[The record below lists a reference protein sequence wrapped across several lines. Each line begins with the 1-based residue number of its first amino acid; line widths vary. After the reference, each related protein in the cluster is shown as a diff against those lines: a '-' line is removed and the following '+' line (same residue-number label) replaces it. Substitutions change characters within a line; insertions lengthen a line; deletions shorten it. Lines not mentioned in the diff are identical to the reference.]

1 MFDFFPFIFSA
12 FLVGLGLHLLLKAFA
27 KQEPA
32 NLPHGSMGLPL
43 VGETLGFLK
52 PHRSNS
58 MGSFLQQHCSR
69 YGRVFKS
76 HLFGSPTIVS
86 CDHELNMLILQTEEK
101 LFQVS
106 YPKAM
111 HGILGKFSMIIVS
124 GDIHKKLRNIGAS
137 FITASKS
144 NPEFLNCVENMTT
157 SMMNSWKN
165 CDQIGFCKEVKKV
178 GVGLSGVTYTLRF
191 LYVSASCISAYVK
204 IYFPWKQ
211 FTLNLMVKHLLS
223 IEPEEPLA
231 FKILEDFLTYMKG
244 FVSLPVYLP
253 GTAYASA
260 VKARARL
267 SATVRGIIKERQKEQ
282 SRHGKG
288 DFLDAVLSKESLSD
302 EETVS
307 VVLDL
312 LLAGYETTATLTSL
326 IVYFLALYPNVLQHL
341 KREHDAIRENKRKG
355 EPLNWE
361 DYQKMEFT
369 GNVIYES
376 MRCGNV
382 VKFLHRV
389 ALQDVKFKGY
399 FIPAGWK
406 ILPMLTA
413 VHFDPSL
420 HEDPMEFN
428 PWRWTDKATTKKV
441 MPFGGGPR
449 LCPGA
454 DLAKVEIAF
463 FLHHLVLNYR
473 WKTMADDFPLAYPYV
488 EFKRG
493 LLLEIEPIQDMAGN
507 I

>member
-165 CDQIGFCKEVKKV
+165 CDQIGFCKEVKK
-178 GVGLSGVTYTLRF
+178 
-191 LYVSASCISAYVK
+191 
-204 IYFPWKQ
+204 

-341 KREHDAIRENKRKG
+341 KFTLI
-355 EPLNWE
+355 PL
-361 DYQKMEFT
+361 FT
-369 GNVIYES
+369 
-376 MRCGNV
+376 
-382 VKFLHRV
+382 
-389 ALQDVKFKGY
+389 
-399 FIPAGWK
+399 K
-406 ILPMLTA
+406 IQWSSTLGDGLRPLWMA
-413 VHFDPSL
+413 Q
-420 HEDPMEFN
+420 
-428 PWRWTDKATTKKV
+428 DKATTKKV

-507 I
+507 IDLTCNI

>member
-1 MFDFFPFIFSA
+1 MFDFFPFILSA
-12 FLVGLGLHLLLKAFA
+12 LSLGLGLHFLVKAFA
-27 KQEPA
+27 KHEPA

-43 VGETLGFLK
+43 LGETLGFLK

-58 MGSFLQQHCSR
+58 MGSFLQEHCSR

-86 CDHELNMLILQTEEK
+86 CDHELNTLILQTEEK

-144 NPEFLNCVENMTT
+144 NPVFLNCLENMTI

-165 CDQIGFCKEVKKV
+165 RQQIGFCKEVKK
-178 GVGLSGVTYTLRF
+178 
-191 LYVSASCISAYVK
+191 
-204 IYFPWKQ
+204 

-260 VKARARL
+260 VKARERL
-267 SATVRGIIKERQKEQ
+267 SATVGGIIKERKKEKL
-282 SRHGKG
+282 RHDKG

-326 IVYFLALYPNVLQHL
+326 IVYFLSLHPNVLQHL
-341 KREHDAIRENKRKG
+341 EGEHDEIRKNKKRG

-369 GNVIYES
+369 YNVIYES

-413 VHFDPSL
+413 AHFDPTL

-473 WKTMADDFPLAYPYV
+473 
-488 EFKRG
+488 
-493 LLLEIEPIQDMAGN
+493 
-507 I
+507 

>member
-1 MFDFFPFIFSA
+1 MVDFFPLIFSA

-58 MGSFLQQHCSR
+58 IGSFLQQHCFR

-144 NPEFLNCVENMTT
+144 NPEFLNCVEKMTT

-165 CDQIGFCKEVKKV
+165 CDQIGFCKEVKK
-178 GVGLSGVTYTLRF
+178 
-191 LYVSASCISAYVK
+191 
-204 IYFPWKQ
+204 

-288 DFLDAVLSKESLSD
+288 DFLDAVLTKESLSD

-312 LLAGYETTATLTSL
+312 LLAGYETTATLTAL

-341 KREHDAIRENKRKG
+341 KREHDAIRENKKKG

-369 GNVIYES
+369 CN
-376 MRCGNV
+376 
-382 VKFLHRV
+382 FTL
-389 ALQDVKFKGY
+389 
-399 FIPAGWK
+399 IPLFTK
-406 ILPMLTA
+406 IQWSSILGDGLRPLWMA
-413 VHFDPSL
+413 Q
-420 HEDPMEFN
+420 
-428 PWRWTDKATTKKV
+428 DKATTKKV

-473 WKTMADDFPLAYPYV
+473 WKTLADDFPLAYPYV

-507 I
+507 IDLTCSI

>member
-1 MFDFFPFIFSA
+1 
-12 FLVGLGLHLLLKAFA
+12 
-27 KQEPA
+27 
-32 NLPHGSMGLPL
+32 MGWPL
-43 VGETLGFLK
+43 FGETLGFLK

-58 MGSFLQQHCSR
+58 MGSFLQEHCSR

-86 CDHELNMLILQTEEK
+86 CDHELNMVVLQNEEK

-111 HGILGKFSMIIVS
+111 HGILGKFSLLIVS
-124 GDIHKKLRNIGAS
+124 GDVHKKLRNIGVS
-137 FITASKS
+137 FITSSKS
-144 NPEFLNCVENMTT
+144 NPQFLDCVEKMTI

-165 CDQIGFCKEVKKV
+165 CKEIGFYKEVKK
-178 GVGLSGVTYTLRF
+178 
-191 LYVSASCISAYVK
+191 
-204 IYFPWKQ
+204 

-223 IEPEEPLA
+223 IEAEEPLA

-253 GTAYASA
+253 GTPYASA

-267 SATVRGIIKERQKEQ
+267 SATVREIIKERRKEQ
-282 SRHGKG
+282 LGLVKG
-288 DFLDAVLSKESLSD
+288 DFLDAILSKENLSD
-302 EETVS
+302 EKTVS
-307 VVLDL
+307 IVLDM
-312 LLAGYETTATLTSL
+312 LLAGYETTATLMAL
-326 IVYFLALYPNVLQHL
+326 IVYFLSLYPNVLEHL
-341 KREHDAIRENKRKG
+341 KQEHNANRNKNKENG
-355 EPLNWE
+355 ELLNWK
-361 DYQKMEFT
+361 DYQKWNSLAMF
-369 GNVIYES
+369 IYES

-382 VKFLHRV
+382 VKFVHRV
-389 ALQDVKFKGY
+389 ALQDVNLKVNNDNLHPSLYMILIFHSL
-399 FIPAGWK
+399 GWK
-406 ILPMLTA
+406 ILPVLTA

-420 HEDPMEFN
+420 HENPM
-428 PWRWTDKATTKKV
+428 DKKV

-488 EFKRG
+488 EFRRG
-493 LLLEIEPIQDMAGN
+493 LLLEIEPIQAKAGK
-507 I
+507 IET

>member
-1 MFDFFPFIFSA
+1 MFGFFPLILSA
-12 FLVGLGLHLLLKAFA
+12 FLLGLGFYLLLQVLARK
-27 KQEPA
+27 EPA
-32 NLPHGSMGLPL
+32 NLLRGSMGWPL
-43 VGETLGFLK
+43 FGETLGFLK

-58 MGSFLQQHCSR
+58 MGSFLQEHCSR

-86 CDHELNMLILQTEEK
+86 CDHELNMVVLQNEEK
-101 LFQVS
+101 LFQVC

-111 HGILGKFSMIIVS
+111 HGILGKFSLLIVS
-124 GDIHKKLRNIGAS
+124 GDVHKKLRNIGVS
-137 FITASKS
+137 FITSSKS
-144 NPEFLNCVENMTT
+144 NPEFLDCVEKMTI

-165 CDQIGFCKEVKKV
+165 CKEIGFYKEVKK
-178 GVGLSGVTYTLRF
+178 
-191 LYVSASCISAYVK
+191 
-204 IYFPWKQ
+204 

-223 IEPEEPLA
+223 IEAEEPLA

-253 GTAYASA
+253 GTPYASA

-267 SATVRGIIKERQKEQ
+267 SATVMEIIKERRKEKL
-282 SRHGKG
+282 GPVKG
-288 DFLDAVLSKESLSD
+288 DFLDAILSKENLSD
-302 EETVS
+302 EKTVS
-307 VVLDL
+307 IVLDM
-312 LLAGYETTATLTSL
+312 LLAGYETTATLMAL
-326 IVYFLALYPNVLQHL
+326 IVYFLSLYPNVLEHL
-341 KREHDAIRENKRKG
+341 KQEHNAIRKNKENG

-369 GNVIYES
+369 CNVIYES
-376 MRCGNV
+376 MRCG
-382 VKFLHRV
+382 
-389 ALQDVKFKGY
+389 Y
-399 FIPAGWK
+399 FIPSGWK
-406 ILPMLTA
+406 ILPVLTA

-420 HEDPMEFN
+420 HENPMEFN
-428 PWRWTDKATTKKV
+428 PWRWTNKATSKKV

-488 EFKRG
+488 EFRRG
-493 LLLEIEPIQDMAGN
+493 LLLEIEPVQAKAGK
-507 I
+507 IET

>member
-1 MFDFFPFIFSA
+1 MFDFFPLILSA
-12 FLVGLGLHLLLKAFA
+12 FLLGLGLGLHLLVKAFA
-27 KQEPA
+27 KHEPA

-58 MGSFLQQHCSR
+58 MGTFLQQHCSR

-124 GDIHKKLRNIGAS
+124 GDIHKKLRNMGAS

-144 NPEFLNCVENMTT
+144 NPDFLNCVEKMAI
-157 SMMNSWKN
+157 SMMNSWKD
-165 CDQIGFCKEVKKV
+165 CEQIGFCKEVKK
-178 GVGLSGVTYTLRF
+178 
-191 LYVSASCISAYVK
+191 
-204 IYFPWKQ
+204 

-267 SATVRGIIKERQKEQ
+267 SATVRGIIKERQKEML
-282 SRHGKG
+282 RHGKE
-288 DFLDAVLSKESLSD
+288 DFLDAILTKESLSD

-312 LLAGYETTATLTSL
+312 LLAGYETTATLTAL

-341 KREHDAIRENKRKG
+341 KREHDAIRKNKKNG

-369 GNVIYES
+369 YNVIYES

-389 ALQDVKFKGY
+389 ALQDVKFKGH

-507 I
+507 IET

>member
-165 CDQIGFCKEVKKV
+165 CDQIGFCKEVKK
-178 GVGLSGVTYTLRF
+178 
-191 LYVSASCISAYVK
+191 
-204 IYFPWKQ
+204 

-355 EPLNWE
+355 EPLNW
-361 DYQKMEFT
+361 
-369 GNVIYES
+369 
-376 MRCGNV
+376 
-382 VKFLHRV
+382 
-389 ALQDVKFKGY
+389 
-399 FIPAGWK
+399 K
-406 ILPMLTA
+406 ITRKWN
-413 VHFDPSL
+413 SL
-420 HEDPMEFN
+420 AIRPLWMAQ
-428 PWRWTDKATTKKV
+428 DKATTKKV

-507 I
+507 IDLTCNI